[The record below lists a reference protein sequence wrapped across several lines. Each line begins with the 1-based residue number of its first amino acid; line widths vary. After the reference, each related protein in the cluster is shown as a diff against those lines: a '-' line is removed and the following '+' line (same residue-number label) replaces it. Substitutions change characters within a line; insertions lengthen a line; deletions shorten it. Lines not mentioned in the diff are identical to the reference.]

1 MSDKTMVD
9 IQRLSNLEKEIE
21 ILEKR
26 KNSAQYELDRIEQEC
41 VKREREAEIKVEQ
54 ELSKIKLDSDYRNSL
69 LLKRS
74 NELDEREK
82 TLVLLE
88 RDFKTIHQEAED
100 LKIEKTKIAAEWKEV
115 GIARSAALEAKHT
128 ADLLIEQYNVKLSE
142 IKV

>member
-26 KNSAQYELDRIEQEC
+26 KNSAQNELDRIEQDC

-54 ELSKIKLDSDYRNSL
+54 EMAKIKVDSDYRNSL

-82 TLVLLE
+82 NLVLLE

-128 ADLLIEQYNVKLSE
+128 SDLLIEQYNVKLSE

>member
-9 IQRLSNLEKEIE
+9 IQRLSHLEKEIE

-69 LLKRS
+69 LLKRT
-74 NELDEREK
+74 NELDDREK
-82 TLVLLE
+82 DIVTMEIELNE
-88 RDFKTIHQEAED
+88 IHRAAED
-100 LKIEKTKIAAEWKEV
+100 LKIEKHKIAAEWKEIE
-115 GIARSAALEAKHT
+115 IARSAALEAKHT